1 MANDL
6 LSIFQFGFMQRALIA
21 GLVIATVCGV
31 LGVFVVLRRTA
42 PLGDALA
49 HVSFGGV
56 AIGIAAGLFPIEMAI
71 LIAVLGGIGIRV
83 LQERHLYG
91 ELSLTVIQAAGLGG
105 GVVVISMVGG
115 LNVEILSFLF
125 GQILTVT
132 WSDVALIVVLLA
144 ATILVLAVLYK
155 EFFLLTF
162 DPEGARVSGLPVRA
176 LDTGFTAL
184 TAITIVLA
192 MQVVG
197 VLLVSALLAVPAAAA
212 LQLRVGLKGTLLASV
227 FIGMLSVA
235 AGLVLAVFLNAAA
248 GGTIVLLCLA
258 ALFISLLMAGRS
270 KQGESGARPSLA
282 VDDR

>member
-6 LSIFQFGFMQRALIA
+6 LSIFQLGFMQRALIA

-176 LDTGFTAL
+176 LDTGFTVL

-212 LQLRVGLKGTLLASV
+212 LQLRVGLKGTLLAAV

-270 KQGESGARPSLA
+270 KQGESGARPSRA

>member
-1 MANDL
+1 
-6 LSIFQFGFMQRALIA
+6 
-21 GLVIATVCGV
+21 
-31 LGVFVVLRRTA
+31 
-42 PLGDALA
+42 
-49 HVSFGGV
+49 
-56 AIGIAAGLFPIEMAI
+56 
-71 LIAVLGGIGIRV
+71 
-83 LQERHLYG
+83 
-91 ELSLTVIQAAGLGG
+91 
-105 GVVVISMVGG
+105 VISMVGG

-176 LDTGFTAL
+176 LDTGFTVL

-212 LQLRVGLKGTLLASV
+212 LQLRVGLKGTLLAAV

-235 AGLVLAVFLNAAA
+235 AGLVLAALRAPAHRRVF
-248 GGTIVLLCLA
+248 
-258 ALFISLLMAGRS
+258 RP
-270 KQGESGARPSLA
+270 QPARRGHG
-282 VDDR
+282 D

>member
-144 ATILVLAVLYK
+144 ATILVLAILYK

-176 LDTGFTAL
+176 LDTGFTVL

-212 LQLRVGLKGTLLASV
+212 LQLRVGLKGTMLASV
-227 FIGMLSVA
+227 FIGILSVA

-258 ALFISLLMAGRS
+258 ALFTSLLMAGRS
-270 KQGESGARPSLA
+270 NHTELGAHPSHA

>member
-176 LDTGFTAL
+176 ST
-184 TAITIVLA
+184 
-192 MQVVG
+192 
-197 VLLVSALLAVPAAAA
+197 
-212 LQLRVGLKGTLLASV
+212 RAS
-227 FIGMLSVA
+227 
-235 AGLVLAVFLNAAA
+235 
-248 GGTIVLLCLA
+248 
-258 ALFISLLMAGRS
+258 RS
-270 KQGESGARPSLA
+270 
-282 VDDR
+282 

>member
-144 ATILVLAVLYK
+144 ATILVLSFLYK

-176 LDTGFTAL
+176 LDTGFTVL

>member
-162 DPEGARVSGLPVRA
+162 DPEGARVGGLPVRA
-176 LDTGFTAL
+176 LDTGFTVL

-212 LQLRVGLKGTLLASV
+212 LQLRVGLKGTMLASV

-258 ALFISLLMAGRS
+258 ALFTSLLMAGRS
-270 KQGESGARPSLA
+270 NHTELGAHPSHA